1 VSGPA
6 ITVPV
11 RGDLPGR
18 RVISDTHFGQPRLD
32 VVFNRPSNWE
42 RLALKAWKEAV
53 GPEDTILHLGD
64 VARPRSQGP
73 SADASG
79 TSRESN
85 ARTWQL
91 GCGAAADRVQG
102 PGLDG

>member
-18 RVISDTHFGQPRLD
+18 RVISDTHFVQPRLD

-79 TSRESN
+79 A
-85 ARTWQL
+85 ARQSPPGTWQL
-91 GCGAAADRVQG
+91 G
-102 PGLDG
+102 